1 MRPGVTLFRE
11 GTFRR
16 ELGFGAHAASNS
28 HACRR
33 ELDPYAHVASN
44 SRARR
49 RVLKSG
55 MPRPIRPWPGRG
67 TPMNP
72 HPTRSR
78 FPARPPAF
86 VARNRFNAGR
96 SAGSQPVIGTKSASR
111 PAHSR
116 FRAMECCLLARN
128 RLRVGVPVDRWGS
141 PLRLLCNNGTGHPC
155 SVRQNDREA
164 PDLADRSR
172 QLFGDFVFSCEKPGK
187 C

>member
-49 RVLKSG
+49 RILKSG

-78 FPARPPAF
+78 FSAKLPQPLWRKSGLTLGVRPVSSQTPGFRGAEPVQRWAF
-86 VARNRFNAGR
+86 GRFSARNWHKIGSAPSAQPVPCHGMLL
-96 SAGSQPVIGTKSASR
+96 AGSK
-111 PAHSR
+111 PA
-116 FRAMECCLLARN
+116 AR
-128 RLRVGVPVDRWGS
+128 G
-141 PLRLLCNNGTGHPC
+141 GTG
-155 SVRQNDREA
+155 
-164 PDLADRSR
+164 
-172 QLFGDFVFSCEKPGK
+172 
-187 C
+187 